1 MLSMAALSVM
11 VRAEPETA
19 GHAGRGIFRYNEP
32 IQGTGLGEIAM
43 LRILHVLL
51 FVAFATTSISASAE
65 DKPAGFLCCNMR
77 SDGSWISDINYDE
90 NGKHLIPVG
99 TPIKVTGYG
108 RYRVRVDIDGKSQ
121 AIGNDYSR
129 DLALDVFA
137 KRYVVAEDPRV
148 KIAGFP
154 KKIQEAIASSR
165 VSIGMTREQV
175 MMSVGYPVSS
185 ENHNIDDKT
194 WRFWLTSFGEYHV
207 SFDESNRV
215 TEVAGDMPTKSK
227 VLME

>member
-1 MLSMAALSVM
+1 VATPGVWYCSVWQKQGGAA
-11 VRAEPETA
+11 VR
-19 GHAGRGIFRYNEP
+19 IFY
-32 IQGTGLGEIAM
+32 
-43 LRILHVLL
+43 VLI
-51 FVAFATTSISASAE
+51 FVAFTTASVSALAE
-65 DKPAGFLCCNMR
+65 DKPVGFLCCNMR
-77 SDGSWISDINYDE
+77 SNGSWISDINYDE

-108 RYRVRVDIDGKSQ
+108 RYRVKIDIDGKSQ

-137 KRYVVAEDPRV
+137 KRYVVADDPRA

-154 KKIQEAIASSR
+154 KKTQDAIASAR
-165 VSIGMTREQV
+165 LIVGMTREQV
-175 MMSVGYPVSS
+175 IMSVGYPVSS

-194 WRFWLTSFGEYHV
+194 WRFWLTSFGEFHV
-207 SFDESNRV
+207 RFDDNNRV
-215 TEVAGDMPTKSK
+215 TEVSGDTDTKSK